1 MRCRLK
7 DSGNCFIKQFRSGDM
22 IFSQSTPEELAAE
35 MNIGQ
40 RSFGGEYITPL
51 QERIAFQRQ
60 NPYTSWSLK
69 AQAK

>member
-1 MRCRLK
+1 
-7 DSGNCFIKQFRSGDM
+7 M